1 MNNGRKE
8 AAARVPKP
16 PVPNPSKPRF
26 VPPADACDA
35 HCHVFGPPEKF
46 PYAAKRPYTPSEPA
60 PKERLAALHSHL
72 GLSRAVIV
80 QATPHG
86 TDNAA
91 MLDAIATSNG
101 RYRGVALVAKD
112 IDDRGLEALHAGGVR
127 AARFNFVKH
136 LGGAPDPEYFKR
148 TVDRVKAFGWHVEL
162 HFDAQDLDE
171 YSDMLL
177 SLPVPFVIDHMG
189 RVKSAGGLDQPG
201 LKALLRMLKHDQAH
215 VKISGSER
223 LSSAGKRPFDDA
235 IPVAQAIV
243 AAAPDRIVW
252 GTDWP
257 HPNVPNDMP
266 DDGELVDLFSRIV
279 EDPAMQRRILV
290 DNPTRLYWK

>member
-1 MNNGRKE
+1 MSDRI
-8 AAARVPKP
+8 PKP
-16 PVPNPSKPRF
+16 PVPNPSRPHY

-35 HCHVFGPPEKF
+35 HCHVFGPPERF
-46 PYAAKRPYTPSEPA
+46 PYATGRPYTPSEPA
-60 PKERLAALHSHL
+60 PKERLAALHAHL

-91 MLDAIATSNG
+91 MLDAIASSNG
-101 RYRGVALVAKD
+101 RYRGVALVPKD
-112 IDDRGLEALHAGGVR
+112 VDDRGLEALHAGGVR

-136 LGGAPDPEYFKR
+136 LGGAPDPAYFRR
-148 TVDRVKAFGWHVEL
+148 TVERVKALGWHVEL

-171 YSDMLL
+171 YADMLL
-177 SLPVPFVIDHMG
+177 ALPVPFVIDHMG
-189 RVKSAGGLDQPG
+189 RLKSAGGIEQSG
-201 LKALLRMLKHDQAH
+201 LQALLRLLKHDKAH

-223 LSSAGKRPFDDA
+223 LSSSGKRPFDDA
-235 IPVAQAIV
+235 VPVARAIV

-279 EDPAMQRRILV
+279 DEPALQRRILV

>member
-1 MNNGRKE
+1 MSHAMSEK
-8 AAARVPKP
+8 VPKP

-35 HCHVFGPPEKF
+35 HCHVFGPPERF

-136 LGGAPDPEYFKR
+136 LGGAPDPDYFKR
-148 TVDRVKAFGWHVEL
+148 TVDRVRAFGWHVEL

-177 SLPVPFVIDHMG
+177 GLPVPFVIDHMG

-201 LKALLRMLKHDQAH
+201 LKALLRMLKHDKAH

-243 AAAPDRIVW
+243 AAASDRIVW